1 MASGTL
7 QKDNKNNIGILMT
20 DTSNIVEYH
29 GIKLD
34 LSRDDKFSVP
44 GKELMS
50 KYYSNGKDGVQ
61 KAIAQAAITFSYGDL
76 QLAQDIY
83 DAASQHWFFYSSPVL
98 SNAPVGTWDPTVD
111 YKSKEFWA
119 PENGDARRKA
129 WIGKKPK
136 AMPIA
141 CFLTFLPDTIEGQ
154 ISASVEISRLSVA
167 GGGTS
172 LHNNIRAVSDKAP
185 GPIPYFKTV
194 DGIMGYYRQ
203 GKTRRGSCG
212 IYMDISHPD
221 VVEFVNMRKTSGGD
235 PARKIN
241 NRAGV
246 HNAVNLTDAFADAV
260 DADADWNLVCPH
272 TGEIKETLK
281 ARVLWEQLLEV
292 RELTG
297 EPYLYFIDVANRM
310 LPESQK
316 KLGLVNRGSNLC
328 SEITL
333 ATDENRS
340 AVCALSSVNLE
351 YYEDWKNT
359 NLVANLVRFI
369 DNVIQWYID
378 WASDEVIRTKYS
390 AMRERAIGIGA
401 MGWHNF
407 LMSKDIAFESGGFN
421 SAVQWNHRI
430 FADMQAKGIAE
441 SLRLGTERGEAPD
454 MAGTGRRN
462 SHLFA
467 LAPNSNSSILCNT
480 SSAMEPIASNAYPQK
495 TRAGIF
501 LMKNRYLERKLE
513 ALGQNTE
520 EVWKSITKNNG
531 SVQHLEFLSDE
542 LKIVYRTAW
551 EIDQHWIVQHAG
563 DRQQYIC
570 QAQSCNLFFMPGTDR
585 AYINSVHLKAMRER
599 KVKSLYYFRTGAAT
613 KADTVSAVVRKS
625 LADWKETPTE
635 DGGVACVSCEG

>member
-1 MASGTL
+1 
-7 QKDNKNNIGILMT
+7 MT
-20 DTSNIVEYH
+20 DSSNIVEYQ

-34 LSRDDKFSVP
+34 LSRDELFSVQ
-44 GKELMS
+44 GKDLMS
-50 KYYSNGKDGVQ
+50 KYYTQGKDGVQ
-61 KAIAQAAITFSYGDL
+61 KAIAKAANAFSYGDKV
-76 QLAQDIY
+76 LAQEIY

-98 SNAPVGTWDPTVD
+98 SNAPEGEWDPTVD
-111 YKSKEFWA
+111 YNSKEFWA
-119 PENGDARRKA
+119 PENTKARKA
-129 WIGKKPK
+129 AWLGEKPK

-154 ISASVEISRLSVA
+154 LSAAQEISRLSVA

-172 LHNNIRAVSDKAP
+172 LHNDIRAVSDKAP
-185 GPIPYFKTV
+185 GPIPYFKTT

-203 GKTRRGSCG
+203 GKTRRGSCAV
-212 IYMDISHPD
+212 YMDVSHPD
-221 VVEFVNMRKTSGGD
+221 IVEFIGMRKTSGGD

-246 HNAVNLTDAFADAV
+246 HNAVNLSDAFADAV
-260 DADADWNLVCPH
+260 DADGQWELVCPH
-272 TGEIKETLK
+272 TGVVKESMR
-281 ARVLWEQLLEV
+281 ARVLWEELLAT

-316 KLGLVNRGSNLC
+316 NLGLRNRGSNLC

-333 ATDENRS
+333 ATDEHRS

-351 YYEDWKNT
+351 YYELWKST
-359 NLVANLVRFI
+359 NLIPNLVRFI

-378 WASDEVIRTKYS
+378 WASDKVPRTKFS

-407 LMSKDIAFESGGFN
+407 LMSKDIPFESGGFN

-430 FADMQAKGIAE
+430 FSDMHEKGIAE
-441 SLRLGTERGEAPD
+441 SIRLGTERGEAPD
-454 MAGTGRRN
+454 MVGTGRRN
-462 SHLFA
+462 SHVFA
-467 LAPNSNSSILCNT
+467 LAPNSNSSVLCNT
-480 SSAMEPIASNAYPQK
+480 SSAMEPIASNGYAQK

-501 LMKNRYLERKLE
+501 LMKNKYLERKLE
-513 ALGQNTE
+513 ALGKNDTE
-520 EVWKSITKNNG
+520 TWKLITDANG
-531 SVQHLEFLSDE
+531 SVQHLDFLSEQDK
-542 LKIVYRTAW
+542 LTFKTAW

-563 DRQQYIC
+563 DRQPYVC

-613 KADTVSAVVRKS
+613 SADVVKEITRKS
-625 LADWKETPTE
+625 LSDWKETPTE
-635 DGGVACVSCEG
+635 NGEAGCVACEG